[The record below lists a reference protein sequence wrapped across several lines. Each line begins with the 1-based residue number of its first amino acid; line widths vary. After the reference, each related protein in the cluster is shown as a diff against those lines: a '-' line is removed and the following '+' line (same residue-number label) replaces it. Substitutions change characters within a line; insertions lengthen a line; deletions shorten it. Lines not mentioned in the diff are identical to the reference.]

1 LRIRWRAKKALR
13 PAGALYLTP
22 YEMGLELLFTFLKY
36 EKRVLIM
43 VEALLPL
50 ALFLSLVFI
59 LL

>member
-1 LRIRWRAKKALR
+1 MLWRAKRALR
-13 PAGALYLTP
+13 RLGALYLTHCATEP
-22 YEMGLELLFTFLKY
+22 EWQSTFLKY

-50 ALFLSLVFI
+50 ALFLSLVFT

>member
-1 LRIRWRAKKALR
+1 MEPEWQS
-13 PAGALYLTP
+13 
-22 YEMGLELLFTFLKY
+22 TFLKY

-50 ALFLSLVFI
+50 ALFLSLVFT